1 MKLSD
6 QAIGALMMAVQKG
19 MMAVA
24 NNNDEDVDITKT
36 LKEFDLENTING
48 LVVENPPTISFS
60 NNNEEE

>member
-1 MKLSD
+1 
-6 QAIGALMMAVQKG
+6 MMAVQKG